1 MIEHGEFAPGEGK
14 MRETLALAAY
24 LPVDHASAT
33 LIGRVW
39 MRGFDGGAVVAVR
52 RRRPTAGCSR
62 VKQWSQ
68 EERKQCRLNRI

>member
-1 MIEHGEFAPGEGK
+1 MIEHQERAPGEGK

-52 RRRPTAGCSR
+52 RRCPTAGCSR

-68 EERKQCRLNRI
+68 KE